1 MELKENLKLGLL
13 GIIAVTLIINTFFM
27 GDSVN
32 TASSPTTIVPVNQ
45 SNKIAPQ
52 VAPTPAPIANPVQVP
67 AGPTTTIAYS
77 EEVHNFGN
85 IKQDTENE
93 HVFKFTNTGT
103 EPLIISNAKGS
114 CGCTVPQYPTEPIAP
129 GESSEIKV
137 VYKPGKQKGSQ
148 TKTVTVTA
156 NTTPAQ
162 TLLKISADV
171 EEVVL

>member
-1 MELKENLKLGLL
+1 MELKENLKIGLL
-13 GIIAVTLIINTFFM
+13 GVIAATLIINTFFM
-27 GDSVN
+27 GDGVSVTKSP
-32 TASSPTTIVPVNQ
+32 TASAPVDQ

-52 VAPTPAPIANPVQVP
+52 IAPTPAPIANPVQVP

-85 IKQDTENE
+85 IKQDSENE

-103 EPLIISNAKGS
+103 EPLIISSAKGS
-114 CGCTVPQYPTEPIAP
+114 CGCTVPEYPTEPIAP

-148 TKTVTVTA
+148 TKTVTVNA

>member
-13 GIIAVTLIINTFFM
+13 GVIAVTLIINTFFM
-27 GDSVN
+27 GAGVS
-32 TASSPTTIVPVNQ
+32 TANSPTTIAPVNQ
-45 SNKIAPQ
+45 SNNIAPQ
-52 VAPTPAPIANPVQVP
+52 IAPTPSPIANPVSVP
-67 AGPTTTIAYS
+67 AGPTTTMAYS
-77 EEVHNFGN
+77 EEAHNFGN
-85 IKQDTENE
+85 IKQDSENE

>member
-85 IKQDTENE
+85 IKQKQLGIQYMIQFGIHPHFQLKIQLVLQTEIQLYVQLKNQLQEFENE
-93 HVFKFTNTGT
+93 KYTR
-103 EPLIISNAKGS
+103 
-114 CGCTVPQYPTEPIAP
+114 
-129 GESSEIKV
+129 
-137 VYKPGKQKGSQ
+137 
-148 TKTVTVTA
+148 
-156 NTTPAQ
+156 
-162 TLLKISADV
+162 
-171 EEVVL
+171 